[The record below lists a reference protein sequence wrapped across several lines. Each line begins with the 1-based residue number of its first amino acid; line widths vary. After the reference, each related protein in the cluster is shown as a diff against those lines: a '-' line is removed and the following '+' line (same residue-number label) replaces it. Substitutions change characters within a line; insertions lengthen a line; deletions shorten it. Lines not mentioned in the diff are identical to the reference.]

1 MVPCL
6 KTIYVATVRVLS
18 QVSWKHVVLKL
29 APDNSPVYNSAR
41 VGRVVIS
48 TLTTTTTTTPICPG
62 DIRCLCVLIS
72 QSSLLRLPVISASE
86 SSGEGGRNV
95 QREEEGGLSDT
106 PNLFQK
112 WLRVTN
118 EPSPLCLMS
127 PLSPDCNHCL
137 SFRSLNFQT
146 TEHKNQIHEAGAR
159 LVLLSSLSVLC

>member
-1 MVPCL
+1 M
-6 KTIYVATVRVLS
+6 
-18 QVSWKHVVLKL
+18 SWKHVVLKL

-41 VGRVVIS
+41 VGRGS
-48 TLTTTTTTTPICPG
+48 HFYPHHHHHHHPNLPG
-62 DIRCLCVLIS
+62 GH
-72 QSSLLRLPVISASE
+72 SLLVCFNLSILPPSPSRYFSE
-86 SSGEGGRNV
+86 
-95 QREEEGGLSDT
+95 REFRRGWEERVERRRAGLSDT

-146 TEHKNQIHEAGAR
+146 TEHKNQIQEAGAR